1 MNRWRILV
9 LLVAILAFAAI
20 LASSFLPTRGLLFGP
35 RPFAGPD
42 GSAIHGWNSAV
53 LPALQPAGRVLAQLG
68 VLLAQFV
75 VALILL
81 YLIPDRIQVMT
92 HSLTLGPQTVFRH
105 LATGVALVACLAA
118 VGSLSVLSL
127 HMFPLPFILLGLLF
141 ASALMGAA
149 AITLCV
155 GRGLLRRAEWYGN
168 RPVRA
173 LALGTLIVS
182 AVAVIPV
189 AGDLILALTLIS
201 GAGVAVATRFGT
213 GRTWTLDSLVE
224 DVAV

>member
-1 MNRWRILV
+1 MNRWRIAVVLV
-9 LLVAILAFAAI
+9 VILAFAVI
-20 LASSFLPTRGLLFGP
+20 LGSGFLPSRALLSGP
-35 RPFAGPD
+35 RPFAGLD
-42 GSAIHGWNSAV
+42 GSGIHGWNQSM
-53 LPALQPAGRVLAQLG
+53 LPVLQPAGRILAQLG
-68 VLLAQFV
+68 ALLAQFV

-81 YLIPDRIQVMT
+81 YLIPDRIRVMA
-92 HSLTLGPQTVFRH
+92 HSMTLGPLAVLRH
-105 LATGVALVACLAA
+105 MATGLALAVCLAA
-118 VGSLSVLSL
+118 VGVLSVLSL

-149 AITLCV
+149 AITVTV
-155 GRGLLRRAEWYGN
+155 GRGLLRRAEWYSN

-189 AGDLILALTLIS
+189 AGDLILALTLIT

-213 GRTWTLDSLVE
+213 GRSWTLDPLVE

>member
-1 MNRWRILV
+1 MNRWRIV
-9 LLVAILAFAAI
+9 VVLVAILAFAVI
-20 LASSFLPTRGLLFGP
+20 LTSGLFPARALLFGP
-35 RPFAGPD
+35 RPFAGVD
-42 GSAIHGWNSAV
+42 VSEFHGWSPAM
-53 LPALQPAGRVLAQLG
+53 LPVLQPAGSILAQLG
-68 VLLAQFV
+68 ALLAQFV

-81 YLIPDRIQVMT
+81 YLIPDRIRVMT
-92 HSLTLGPQTVFRH
+92 HSLALGPSAILRH
-105 LATGVALVACLAA
+105 LATGLALAVCLAA
-118 VGSLSVLSL
+118 VGILSVLSL

-149 AITLCV
+149 AITLTV
-155 GRGLLRRAEWYGN
+155 GRGLLRRAEWYSN

-189 AGDLILALTLIS
+189 AGDLILALTLIT

-213 GRTWTLDSLVE
+213 GRSWTLDPLVE